1 MPDLGQLSPDKTQV
15 YQQRLK
21 LDYENWYQRFG
32 RELSSQE
39 EYEWSIRPHNEVTDG
54 LKNKAINGGLR
65 IDETIKELKPNR
77 LQGELI
83 IRY

>member
-1 MPDLGQLSPDKTQV
+1 MPKLEQLAPSASQA
-15 YQQRLK
+15 YQQRLQ

-65 IDETIKELKPNR
+65 IDKTIRNLRPNE